1 MGAHQAAIERRQQV
15 LMDSTEKKLV
25 NFASSIT
32 YDDLSDSAIDA
43 TKVRMIDSFGCALG
57 AINAPTVAAAR
68 KIASPVSEG
77 RRARVFGT
85 LETVSLEHAALIN
98 SAMVRYLDMSDAYL
112 MASTAHPSDNIPA
125 ILAIAE
131 AIGATG
137 KDVLLATIISY
148 EAQCRMCEV
157 ATFNNNGWDQPICS
171 APAIAL
177 ASAQLLN
184 LSQAQMRDAVAIA
197 TVANV
202 ALNQTRRG
210 NLSMWKGMAGP
221 NAAREGVYAA
231 LLVEAGMT
239 GPENVFEGIDGL
251 YPQTM
256 GADSYDVQIPTSF
269 KGHTFALQQ
278 TNVKVYPIRDA
289 IQVPV
294 MTALDLGKKI
304 AAKDIEKLIIHTY
317 RHGYL
322 KWIDQAPFWDP
333 QTRETADHSM
343 PFCLA
348 AALID
353 GDLDKES
360 FENERFLKDDVR
372 ALMARMS
379 VEFDDEYD
387 KVAPATRPCRLEAI
401 TKSGKII
408 IAEHVQ
414 TPTDILRGP
423 DVAAVEAKFRKL
435 SSACI
440 GEKRQALILEKLW
453 SFDTINDIGELI
465 DLTRL

>member
-1 MGAHQAAIERRQQV
+1 
-15 LMDSTEKKLV
+15 MDSTEQKLV

-32 YDDLSDSAIDA
+32 YDDLSDSVIHA

-57 AINAPTVAAAR
+57 AMDAPTVAAAR

-131 AIGATG
+131 ATGATG
-137 KDVLLATIISY
+137 KDVLLATVISY

-177 ASAQLLN
+177 ASAQMLN
-184 LSQAQMRDAVAIA
+184 LSQPQMRDAVAIA

-221 NAAREGVYAA
+221 DAAREGVYAA
-231 LLVEAGMT
+231 LLAEAGMT

-348 AALID
+348 AALVD
-353 GDLDKES
+353 GNLDKAS

-387 KVAPATRPCRLEAI
+387 KLAPATRPCRLEAT
-401 TKSGKII
+401 TKSGEVI
-408 IAEHVQ
+408 IAERVQ
-414 TPTDILRGP
+414 TPTDILKGP
-423 DVAAVEAKFRKL
+423 DVATVEAKFRKL

-440 GEKRQALILEKLW
+440 EEKRQSLLLEKLW
-453 SFDTINDIGELI
+453 TFDTINQIGELI

>member
-1 MGAHQAAIERRQQV
+1 
-15 LMDSTEKKLV
+15 MDSTEQKLV

-32 YDDLSDSAIDA
+32 YASLSDGAIHA

-57 AINAPTVAAAR
+57 AMNAPTVAAAR
-68 KIASPVSEG
+68 KIASPVTEG
-77 RRARVFGT
+77 RYARVFGT

-157 ATFNNNGWDQPICS
+157 ATFNNNGWDQPVCG

-177 ASAQLLN
+177 ASAKMLD
-184 LSQAQMRDAVAIA
+184 LSPAQMRDAVAIA

-221 NAAREGVYAA
+221 DAAREGVYAA
-231 LLVEAGMT
+231 LLAEAGMT
-239 GPENVFEGIDGL
+239 GPENVFEGTDGL
-251 YPQTM
+251 YAQTM
-256 GADSYDVQIPTSF
+256 GTESYDVQIPTSF
-269 KGHTFALQQ
+269 KGYTFALQQ

-294 MTALDLGKKI
+294 MTALELGKKVT
-304 AAKDIEKLIIHTY
+304 AKDIEKLVIHTY

-322 KWIDQAPFWDP
+322 NWIDQAPFWDP
-333 QTRETADHSM
+333 QTRETADHSL

-353 GDLDKES
+353 GDLDKNS
-360 FENERFLKDDVR
+360 FENERFLEDDVR

-387 KVAPATRPCRLEAI
+387 KVAPATRPCRLEAT

-408 IAEHVQ
+408 NAEHVQ
-414 TPTDILRGP
+414 TPADILRGP
-423 DVAAVEAKFRKL
+423 DVATVEAKFRKL

-440 GEKRQALILEKLW
+440 EEKRQDLLLEKLW
-453 SFDTINDIGELI
+453 AFDTINHIGELI
-465 DLTRL
+465 DLTRLQRRSGSTDT

>member
-1 MGAHQAAIERRQQV
+1 
-15 LMDSTEKKLV
+15 MDSTEQKLV
-25 NFASSIT
+25 GFASSIT
-32 YDDLSDSAIDA
+32 YDDLSDGAIHA

-57 AINAPTVAAAR
+57 AMDAPTVAAAR
-68 KIASPVSEG
+68 KIASPVAEG

-85 LETVSLEHAALIN
+85 LETVSLEHATLIN
-98 SAMVRYLDMSDAYL
+98 SAMLRYLDMSDAYL

-131 AIGATG
+131 ATGATG
-137 KDVLLATIISY
+137 KDVLLGTIISY

-157 ATFNNNGWDQPICS
+157 ATFNNNGWDQPVCS

-177 ASAQLLN
+177 ASAHMLG
-184 LSQAQMRDAVAIA
+184 LSPAQMRDAVAIA

-221 NAAREGVYAA
+221 DAAREGVYAA
-231 LLVEAGMT
+231 LLAEAGMT
-239 GPENVFEGIDGL
+239 GPEDVFEGIHGL
-251 YPQTM
+251 YARTM
-256 GADSYDVQIPTSF
+256 GEGSYDVPMPTSF
-269 KGHTFALQQ
+269 DGHIFALQQ

-294 MTALDLGKKI
+294 MTALDLGKKV
-304 AAKDIEKLIIHTY
+304 AANDIEKLVIHTY

-333 QTRETADHSM
+333 KTRETADHSM

-353 GDLDKES
+353 GDLGKSS

-387 KVAPATRPCRLEAI
+387 KVAPATRPCRLEAT
-401 TKSGKII
+401 TKSGETII
-408 IAEHVQ
+408 VERVQ
-414 TPTDILRGP
+414 TPADILKGP
-423 DVAAVEAKFRKL
+423 DDATVEAKFRKL
-435 SSACI
+435 SSASI
-440 GEKRQALILEKLW
+440 KANRQDVLLEKLW
-453 SFDTINDIGELI
+453 AFDTIDDIAELI